1 MALQPQSVRSYL
13 FSFHEMIGNE
23 TKAGLLDVPRS
34 DRDFK
39 EDSNERHHS
48 EA

>member
-1 MALQPQSVRSYL
+1 MQPQSVRCYL

-23 TKAGLLDVPRS
+23 TKAGFLEVPRC
-34 DRDFK
+34 DRVFK